1 MLQESTLYKLL
12 LALIHHAYIPC
23 FFPLLI
29 VVLRGNSLWQN
40 AATRA
45 ITVSTVCSVI
55 FATIGAILF
64 HQSRN
69 NLPFLH
75 LYTFLE
81 YLILASFYYIV
92 LEGSPYRKIIP
103 WISVLYVL
111 LSIWST
117 LYYQT
122 IWQVD
127 SLMRG
132 VESGCLLVYCMMF
145 FLTQFGGEEAANDQV
160 ERRRSRALFWVNV
173 GYFLYFASNLP
184 LMLFWAR
191 LQELSRSA
199 NLVVWTVHAL
209 IAYLLYALIAFGLWR
224 TPKI

>member
-1 MLQESTLYKLL
+1 
-12 LALIHHAYIPC
+12 
-23 FFPLLI
+23 
-29 VVLRGNSLWQN
+29 
-40 AATRA
+40 
-45 ITVSTVCSVI
+45 VS
-55 FATIGAILF
+55 FATVGAILF

-69 NLPFLH
+69 NLSFLH

-81 YLILASFYYIV
+81 YLILAGFYYIV
-92 LEGSPYRKIIP
+92 LEDSFYRKFIL
-103 WISVLYVL
+103 WISALYVL

-122 IWQVD
+122 IWEVD

-145 FLTQFGGEEAANDQV
+145 FLTQFGGEEAANDSV
-160 ERRRSRALFWVNV
+160 ERRRTRALFWVNV

-199 NLVVWTVHAL
+199 SLVVWTLHAL
-209 IAYLLYALIAFGLWR
+209 IAYLLYALIAFGLWK
-224 TPKI
+224 TPKT

>member
-1 MLQESTLYKLL
+1 MIYEFLL
-12 LALIHHAYIPC
+12 VVIRHAYIPC

-29 VVLRGNSLWQN
+29 VVLRGDALWKHT
-40 AATRA
+40 ATR
-45 ITVSTVCSVI
+45 ILVVSTAFSVV
-55 FATIGAILF
+55 FATIEAILF

-81 YLILASFYYIV
+81 YLVLAAFYYVV

-103 WISVLYVL
+103 WISIGYVL

-117 LYYQT
+117 IFYQT

-132 VESGCLLVYCMMF
+132 VESGCLLAYCMLF
-145 FLTQFGGEEAANDQV
+145 FMNQFGSEEKTKDTI
-160 ERRRSRALFWVNV
+160 EKKRLRSLLWVNT

-199 NLVVWTVHAL
+199 SLVVWAVHAF
-209 IAYLLYALIAFGLWR
+209 IAYLTYALISFGLWK
-224 TPKI
+224 TSKI